1 MRLPLQLGGFIRFQT
16 AAAATN
22 LFVWKV
28 NFSAIR
34 NENLTAICGRL
45 GGRPKKL
52 DAKKIELAKKLYA
65 SKEHTIVEIC
75 EAVGVSKATL
85 YKYL

>member
-1 MRLPLQLGGFIRFQT
+1 
-16 AAAATN
+16 
-22 LFVWKV
+22 
-28 NFSAIR
+28 
-34 NENLTAICGRL
+34 L

-52 DAKKIELAKKLYA
+52 NAKKIELAKKLYA

-75 EAVGVSKATL
+75 EAVGVSEATL

>member
-1 MRLPLQLGGFIRFQT
+1 M
-16 AAAATN
+16 
-22 LFVWKV
+22 
-28 NFSAIR
+28 
-34 NENLTAICGRL
+34 
-45 GGRPKKL
+45 
-52 DAKKIELAKKLYA
+52 ELAWYA

>member
-1 MRLPLQLGGFIRFQT
+1 
-16 AAAATN
+16 
-22 LFVWKV
+22 
-28 NFSAIR
+28 
-34 NENLTAICGRL
+34 
-45 GGRPKKL
+45 
-52 DAKKIELAKKLYA
+52 LAKKLYA